1 MSSIDT
7 TLFVPGV
14 ARRLGHD
21 VTAAASE
28 AQDVRIAASRPSKV
42 LRQQGH
48 DRRLCPDANGVQG
61 IDIIVEMSVR
71 SVMSFLPSPFVSR
84 TKIDLETRRQFSRLA
99 EYFSFVQGWRSQR
112 VLPIVIRP
120 RVSRPASA

>member
-61 IDIIVEMSVR
+61 IDIIVE
-71 SVMSFLPSPFVSR
+71 
-84 TKIDLETRRQFSRLA
+84 SRLDPSCPSSHLL
-99 EYFSFVQGWRSQR
+99 SFRGKNRLRNTQAIFKAG
-112 VLPIVIRP
+112 
-120 RVSRPASA
+120 